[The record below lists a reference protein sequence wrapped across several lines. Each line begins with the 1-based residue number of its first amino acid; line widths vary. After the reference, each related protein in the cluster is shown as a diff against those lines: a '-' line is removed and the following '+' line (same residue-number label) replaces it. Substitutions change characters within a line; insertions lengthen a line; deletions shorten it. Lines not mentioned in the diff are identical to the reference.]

1 MQQNPITA
9 YRERRGWTRREL
21 ALRTGLGYTQ
31 LTAVELGHPPRL
43 PPGVLQAFEALGE
56 DPGELAAAYQ
66 AWREAQRAAS

>member
-1 MQQNPITA
+1 MQQNPVTA
-9 YRERRGWTRREL
+9 LRERRGWSRKEL
-21 ALRTGLGYTQ
+21 ALRCGLSYGQ
-31 LTAVELGHPPRL
+31 VTAVELGHPRRL